1 MRIQFALTPHA
12 AVRQRRDDEASLKDF
27 PHPRRLVLIGGPT
40 LYWKLAEEQMVA
52 AVRRL
57 MDKAAAEGGSVLA
70 IGSPRTPRD
79 LLPAIGPLFQSTSVP
94 ALLLPSEGSPTY
106 SALVAAADEIFV
118 TADSVAMV
126 ADAVTTGKPVGL
138 IPIEKS
144 ALGSMV
150 MASMDRLRPGRR
162 LYPRDLRFFWRALEE
177 QGYAGTLDAP
187 RAISPPDYLELVADR
202 VRLLFEQPR
211 PPATGA
217 RGSDR

>member
-1 MRIQFALTPHA
+1 
-12 AVRQRRDDEASLKDF
+12 
-27 PHPRRLVLIGGPT
+27 
-40 LYWKLAEEQMVA
+40 
-52 AVRRL
+52 

-79 LLPAIGPLFQSTSVP
+79 LLRAIGPLFQSTSVP
-94 ALLLPSEGSPTY
+94 ILLVPSEGSPTY